1 MIDIIEGPKEKGVCI
16 IGSTSIEGLEARKE
30 CKIGIQKE
38 TQEILLSRTNKNT
51 GVSLWQLQEQPLLF

>member
-1 MIDIIEGPKEKGVCI
+1 MEGPKEKEVCI
-16 IGSTSIEGLEARKE
+16 IDSTAIEVLEARKE